1 MRTQHKMKKP
11 EKLNLVPI
19 LDSVFIF
26 IFFLLMS
33 AQFVEVYEIG
43 SSLPMTKEAK
53 DDKVEKDP
61 LNLTVVVSKDQIEV
75 KTGLRQVRTRTFA
88 STAQDEIKDY
98 LTELKTKNPKEN
110 TMILKADHKISFQN
124 LVTVIDTTQTAKDK
138 KTKLFE
144 QIVFDNQ
151 NIASQGAGK

>member
-1 MRTQHKMKKP
+1 MRQGYKMKKP

-43 SSLPMTKEAK
+43 SSVPMSKEAK
-53 DDKVEKDP
+53 DEKIEKDP
-61 LNLTVVVSKDQIEV
+61 LNLTVEVTKDQVVV
-75 KTGLRQVRTRTFA
+75 KTGLRNPRSRSFA
-88 STAQDEIKDY
+88 SEASDEIKDY
-98 LTELKTKNPKEN
+98 LTELKKNNPKEN
-110 TMILKADHKISFQN
+110 TLILKADPKISFQR
-124 LVTVIDTTQTAKDK
+124 LVTVIDTTQTQKDK
-138 KTKLFE
+138 KSKLFE

-151 NIASQGAGK
+151 GVGK

>member
-1 MRTQHKMKKP
+1 MKVGHKIKKP

-43 SSLPMTKEAK
+43 SSLPMTKDVPA
-53 DDKVEKDP
+53 DKLEKDP
-61 LNLTVVVSKDQIEV
+61 LNLTLEVGKDQIIV
-75 KTGLRQVRTRTFA
+75 KTGMQSARSRSFA
-88 STAQDEIKDY
+88 STQKD
-98 LTELKTKNPKEN
+98 ELKTYLRELKKSYPKEN
-110 TMILKADHKISFQN
+110 TMIVKADPKISFQT
-124 LVTVIDTTQTAKDK
+124 LITTIDNTQEEKGSKD
-138 KTKLFE
+138 KLFE

-151 NIASQGAGK
+151 GVK